1 MTALQVKAEASAGMR
16 RGAHRTTGRG
26 RLFSS
31 SPSGGCFSLAAA
43 CSTTAAHSVILPGTV
58 PVLSPSAPEC
68 PWPAKTTSVS
78 FRRTGKPLFALAA
91 YALYFLWWYLT
102 AYGLGS
108 DAPENYRYTLG
119 MPDWFFYS
127 CVLGYPV
134 ACLLVWGLVRFFSS
148 RTCRLALTKTRRHR
162 KGLPQEKAVPAGRNV
177 HDGCCLHTDP
187 HRPVSGT
194 VLCGGPVGRQA
205 LPQARERLGLPL
217 RNIFWAAVPWA
228 ALCWP

>member
-26 RLFSS
+26 RLFPS
-31 SPSGGCFSLAAA
+31 SPSGGMFFLGGRLLDYGRTLCHTAGNSARPVPFS
-43 CSTTAAHSVILPGTV
+43 PG
-58 PVLSPSAPEC
+58 
-68 PWPAKTTSVS
+68 VS
-78 FRRTGKPLFALAA
+78 MARKNDKRFLQANREALFALAA

-134 ACLLVWGLVRFFSS
+134 ACLLVWGLVRFFFKDMPLGSD
-148 RTCRLALTKTRRHR
+148 
-162 KGLPQEKAVPAGRNV
+162 EN
-177 HDGCCLHTDP
+177 
-187 HRPVSGT
+187 
-194 VLCGGPVGRQA
+194 
-205 LPQARERLGLPL
+205 PQAPERSSAGESRPGREEHP
-217 RNIFWAAVPWA
+217 
-228 ALCWP
+228 